1 VSGEPGKPTNVVVPT
16 PVVVVGGGKMGLPL
30 ACALAEGGARVTVC
44 DTSSETVAAISEGR
58 ASIDEPGVP
67 ELVRDLVARRALSA
81 TADTAAAVAEAEATV
96 VIVPALLTPDLDVDP
111 GNLVAASRA
120 VARGL
125 RRGALVSYETT
136 MPVGGTRRHLLP
148 VLEASGLRA
157 GKDFDLVFSPERV
170 KSRTVLRLIRK
181 TPKVVGGITPASA
194 ERGVAFYG
202 RFLGAPTMNVGTLEA
217 AEMVKLAGMV
227 YRDVNIALA
236 NELARYAEAAGVDLP
251 PLLEAINSDGEAAL
265 LQPGI
270 GVGGHC
276 TPVYSHFLLRD
287 AERLGV
293 AQGIAERA
301 RSTNDGQPAHALGEL
316 ERAWGSLRGK
326 RAVILG
332 LAFRPGVKEHH
343 ASPAFQLRDELEAR
357 GARVGLVDPLY
368 SREEIAALGFETE
381 PGPAQVLVLVT
392 AHSELVP
399 LDLAAWKARGVE
411 AVLDGRNVLPAAT
424 LREAGILHVGIGR
437 GSERRERKDLPI
449 AKPVLGAA
457 EAEAAAT
464 AVRSGWVLQG
474 PQVEAFER
482 ELAAFT
488 GAPHAVALSSGT
500 AALHLALRALGVGP
514 GDEVVT
520 VSHSFIATANAIRH
534 CGAEPV
540 FVDVEPRT
548 FNIDPRRVEAALG
561 PRTKAILC
569 VHQIGMPCDLGAL
582 LALAQER
589 GVFLVEDA
597 ACAVGSEVQLDGKWE
612 RIGRPHG
619 DIACFSFHPRKIVTT
634 GDGGAITTARADWA
648 ERVRSLRQHGTLD
661 GKTFREV
668 GWNFR
673 MTDIQAAVGRKQ
685 LERLPRLVA
694 RRRELA
700 AAYARALPG
709 IRGVRPPLEP
719 SWARSNFQSYCV
731 LLPEGAS
738 AETVGKRLLADG
750 IATRPGIAN
759 AHQSPAYA
767 ATHGRLSLP
776 ESEDAAAR
784 GLILPL
790 THDMSTSDVER
801 VVRSLERALVAPPV
815 TP

>member
-1 VSGEPGKPTNVVVPT
+1 MTGEPAR
-16 PVVVVGGGKMGLPL
+16 VVVVGGGKMGLPL

-44 DTSSETVAAISEGR
+44 DNNPAVVGAISEGR
-58 ASIDEPGVP
+58 CSIDEPGVAELLR
-67 ELVRDLVARRALSA
+67 ELVAKRALSA
-81 TADTAAAVAEAEATV
+81 TTDTVAAVAEAEATV
-96 VIVPALLTPDLDVDP
+96 VIVPALLTADRDVDP

-120 VARGL
+120 LARGL

-148 VLEASGLRA
+148 VLEESGLRA

-170 KSRTVLRLIRK
+170 KSRSVLRLIRK
-181 TPKVVGGITPASA
+181 TPKVVGGITLASA
-194 ERGVAFYG
+194 ERGAAFYG

-227 YRDVNIALA
+227 YRDANIALA

-276 TPVYSHFLLRD
+276 TPVYPHFLIRD

-301 RSTNDGQPAHALGEL
+301 RSTNDGQPAHALDEL
-316 ERAWGSLRGK
+316 ERAWGTLRGK

-332 LAFRPGVKEHH
+332 LAFRPGVKEHY
-343 ASPAFQLRDELEAR
+343 ASPSLLLRDELLAR

-368 SREEIAALGFETE
+368 SREEIAALGFETDSS
-381 PGPAQVLVLVT
+381 PAQVLVLVT
-392 AHSELVP
+392 PHPELVP

-411 AVLDGRNVLPAAT
+411 AVLDGRNVLSAAL

-437 GSERRERKDLPI
+437 GSERKTPTDLPI

-457 EAEAAAT
+457 EAEAAASV
-464 AVRSGWVLQG
+464 VRSGWVLQG

-488 GAPHAVALSSGT
+488 GAAHAVAVSSGT
-500 AALHLALRALGVGP
+500 AALHLALRAVGVGP

-540 FVDVEPRT
+540 FVDIEART

-569 VHQIGMPCDLGAL
+569 VHQIGMPCDLAAL
-582 LALAQER
+582 LALARRR

-597 ACAVGSEVQLDGKWE
+597 ACAAGSEVQLDGSWQ

-619 DIACFSFHPRKIVTT
+619 DIACFSFHPRKVMTT
-634 GDGGAITTARADWA
+634 GDGGAITTARAEWA

-700 AAYARALPG
+700 GLYHAAVSK
-709 IRGVRPPLEP
+709 IRGVLPPLEP
-719 SWARSNFQSYCV
+719 AWARSNFQSYCV
-731 LLPEGAS
+731 LLPEGVS
-738 AETVGKRLLADG
+738 AETLGARLAKEG

-759 AHQSPAYA
+759 AHRTPAYA
-767 ATHGRLSLP
+767 ATHGGFSLP
-776 ESEDAAAR
+776 ESERAAER

-790 THDMSTSDVER
+790 THDMTASDVER
-801 VVRSLERALVAPPV
+801 VALALGRALG
-815 TP
+815 